1 METAHI
7 VTGRVT
13 RGMNSDERADAPTQ
27 PMVTFCGY
35 PTSTIHYITHIW
47 PRLGI
52 LVTKPRSFLTNS
64 IYNTTPLNTNISTSS
79 TQSQIRLQVSR
90 FNTMPAA
97 DPSQIKNTNAAAKDA
112 GHANFP
118 AFLLSYGLRIYNHE
132 DVEEGKAILRGM
144 GYGV

>member
-1 METAHI
+1 
-7 VTGRVT
+7 
-13 RGMNSDERADAPTQ
+13 
-27 PMVTFCGY
+27 
-35 PTSTIHYITHIW
+35 
-47 PRLGI
+47 
-52 LVTKPRSFLTNS
+52 
-64 IYNTTPLNTNISTSS
+64 
-79 TQSQIRLQVSR
+79 
-90 FNTMPAA
+90 MPAA